1 MAPCG
6 DRSCTA
12 AKRRGRFEQRRE
24 FPPPIPMHHV
34 GLICPELSGH
44 LNPMTTLGREL
55 KRRGHRVTI
64 VARPDAR
71 RKAEGAG
78 LGFAAIGAQEF
89 PEGAMRAASAEL
101 GRLSGLRAIQFTA
114 ELLRRGA
121 AAILRDAPEIIAG
134 ERIEALVVD
143 QVSQAGG
150 TVGDRL
156 GMPHVTVCNAL
167 AMNLDPD
174 VPPGVLPWR
183 FMPGPLGR
191 LRNSLGSALL
201 RWLARPVVRE
211 IEGYRDRHG
220 LARLEGGLSASSGLA
235 QIAQQP
241 AFFDFPRRA
250 LPDCFHY
257 TGPWHDEGSG
267 EEIAFPWEKLDGRPL
282 IYASMGTLQNRLEFI
297 FQTIAEA
304 CAGFDAQLVISLGS
318 RDQDATALASRFP
331 GAPIVV
337 SFAPQ
342 LALLDRAALS
352 ITHAGLNTAL
362 ESLSHGLPMVAI
374 PITNDQPGVASR
386 LEWLEVAEVV
396 QPRRLSAARLRDAV
410 GKVLGEPGY
419 REKARRLQDEIGR
432 VNGVSMAAD
441 LAEEAFATRR
451 TVMRKC

>member
-1 MAPCG
+1 M
-6 DRSCTA
+6 SH
-12 AKRRGRFEQRRE
+12 
-24 FPPPIPMHHV
+24 I

-55 KRRGHRVTI
+55 KRRGHRVTV

-78 LGFAAIGAQEF
+78 LGFAAIDAEGF
-89 PEGAMRAASAEL
+89 PEGSMRATSAEL
-101 GRLSGLRAIQFTA
+101 GRLSGLSAIQFTA

-121 AAILRDAPEIIAG
+121 AAILRDAPDVITR
-134 ERIEALVVD
+134 ERIDALVVD
-143 QVSQAGG
+143 QVAQAGG

-156 GMPHVTVCNAL
+156 GLPHVTVCDAL

-191 LRNSLGSALL
+191 LRNACGGALL
-201 RWLARPVVRE
+201 RWLARPVVNEIDRYRE
-211 IEGYRDRHG
+211 QHG
-220 LARLEGGLSASSGLA
+220 LPQLTGGISASSGLA

-257 TGPWHDEGSG
+257 TGPWHDDGSAD
-267 EEIAFPWEKLDGRPL
+267 EIAFPWEKLDGRPL

-304 CAGFDAQLVISLGS
+304 CAGLDAQLVISLGS
-318 RDQDATALASRFP
+318 RDQDADALAEKFA
-331 GAPIVV
+331 GTPIVV
-337 SFAPQ
+337 PFAPQ

-386 LEWLEVAEVV
+386 LEWLGVAEVV
-396 QPRRLSAARLRDAV
+396 QPGKLSAPRLRAAV
-410 GKVLGEPGY
+410 EKVLAEPRY
-419 REKARRLQDEIGR
+419 RENARRLQEEIRR
-432 VNGVSMAAD
+432 VNGLALAAD
-441 LAEEAFATRR
+441 LAEEAFVTRR
-451 TVMRKC
+451 AVLRKN